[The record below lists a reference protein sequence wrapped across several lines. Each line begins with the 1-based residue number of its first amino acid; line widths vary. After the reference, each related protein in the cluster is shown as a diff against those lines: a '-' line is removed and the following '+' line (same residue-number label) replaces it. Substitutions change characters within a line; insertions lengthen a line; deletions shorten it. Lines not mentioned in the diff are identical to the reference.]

1 MERLTDR
8 DRGAILSSLYTF
20 KRLAM
25 KLLALGGS
33 GNMGRTA
40 VKTILGMGNVDE
52 LIVADSDAIRTNR
65 FVEDTKDRRV
75 RARVVDVNDTEALE
89 VLMGEADVVM
99 NTIGPYYCFGVP
111 IVQAAIKT
119 GRHYTDINDDYRPTE
134 EILKMDDQAR
144 AAGITALIGMGA
156 SPGLTNILARH
167 AANQL
172 DTVDY
177 IQTVWGGTG
186 GVLEPRSR
194 IRPWAW
200 SQGGR
205 IDAATI
211 HFLNC
216 VSWKIPVFRDGK
228 FIEVL
233 PLEDGEEV
241 TFPNGKG
248 FFYYIGHAEP
258 VTLPRFIKGLS
269 GACNLFG
276 SWFGPEG
283 YDVLRSLGARVRAR
297 ELTPEEAASLFAGE
311 LYERLM
317 MRPDIPQDTGP
328 AVGGLHASAAGKK
341 ARKKMRY
348 GFGLKTFPPGDM
360 AGETGIP
367 LAIATDMLI
376 TGEITQR
383 GVLAPEACIKPLP
396 FFERF
401 RQYCPGPP
409 RDINGV
415 LYEIVEEL

>member
-1 MERLTDR
+1 
-8 DRGAILSSLYTF
+8 
-20 KRLAM
+20 M

-40 VKTILGMGNVDE
+40 VKTILEMGNVDE
-52 LIVADSDAIRTNR
+52 LIVADNDAVRINS
-65 FVEDTKDRRV
+65 FVEETKDRRV
-75 RARVVDVNDTEALE
+75 GARVIDVTDTEALE
-89 VLMGEADVVM
+89 VLMGEVDVVM
-99 NTIGPYYCFGVP
+99 NTIGPYYRFGVP
-111 IVQAAIKT
+111 IVQAAIRT

-134 EILKMDDQAR
+134 EVLKMDDQAR
-144 AAGITALIGMGA
+144 AADITVLIGMGA

-177 IQTVWGGTG
+177 IQTAWGSTG

-194 IRPWAW
+194 IGPRP
-200 SQGGR
+200 QGGR
-205 IDAATI
+205 IDAATV

-216 VSWKIPVFRDGK
+216 ASWKIPLFQDGK

-283 YDVLRSLGARVRAR
+283 YDVLRSLGARIRAR

-317 MRPDIPQDTGP
+317 MRPDVPQDTGP
-328 AVGGLHASAAGKK
+328 VVGGLHASAAGKK
-341 ARKKMRY
+341 AGKKMRY
-348 GFGLKTFPPGDM
+348 GFGLKTSPPGDM
-360 AGETGIP
+360 AGVTGIP

-376 TGEITQR
+376 KGEITRR
-383 GVLAPEACIKPLP
+383 GILAPEACIDPLP

-401 RQYCPGPP
+401 RRYCPGPP
-409 RDINGV
+409 RDVDEV
-415 LYEIVEEL
+415 LYEIVEELGDDLTRQPDTR

>member
-1 MERLTDR
+1 LFAQHIFRRLT
-8 DRGAILSSLYTF
+8 
-20 KRLAM
+20 M

-40 VKTILGMGNVDE
+40 VKTILEMGNVDE
-52 LIVADSDAIRTNR
+52 LIVADSDAVRTNS
-65 FVEDTKDRRV
+65 FVGETKDRRV
-75 RARVVDVNDTEALE
+75 RARVIDVTDTEALE
-89 VLMGEADVVM
+89 ALMGEADVVM
-99 NTIGPYYCFGVP
+99 NTIGPYYRFGVP

-134 EILKMDDQAR
+134 EVLKMDDQAR
-144 AAGITALIGMGA
+144 TADITALIGIGA

-177 IQTVWGGTG
+177 IQTAWGSTG

-194 IRPWAW
+194 IRAQP
-200 SQGGR
+200 QGER
-205 IDAATI
+205 IDAATV

-216 VSWKIPVFRDGK
+216 ASWKIPLFRDGK

-258 VTLPRFIKGLS
+258 VTLPRFIKGRS

-283 YDVLRSLGARVRAR
+283 YDVLRSLGARVRAK
-297 ELTPEEAASLFAGE
+297 ELNPEEAAKLFVEE
-311 LYERLM
+311 LYRRLM
-317 MRPDIPQDTGP
+317 MRPDVPQDTGP
-328 AVGGLHASAAGKK
+328 VVGGLHASAAGKK
-341 ARKKMRY
+341 AGKKMRY
-348 GFGLKTFPPGDM
+348 GFGLKTSPPDDM
-360 AGETGIP
+360 AGVTGIP

-376 TGEITQR
+376 RGEITRR
-383 GVLAPEACIKPLP
+383 GILAPEACIDPLP

-409 RDINGV
+409 RDVGEA
-415 LYEIVEEL
+415 LYEVVEEL